1 MSDWQYRLFFS
12 VDLENSTRYK
22 SASSKPEELFVW
34 SKKFE
39 SFYDDFENAF
49 SKECKQYSNFEKPTM
64 WKLVGDEILYQCE
77 IKDSAKVV
85 NYVRA
90 FQSAVKKYN
99 EDELRKS
106 DLKDSDSNLP
116 ELLCKGTIWGAGFP
130 IRNRAIRTPLGQE
143 DYLGIDIDIGFRLT
157 KYSTSEKITVSL
169 PVAYILDLHGYE
181 GLRYYD
187 KQVLKG
193 VEGHY
198 PIFWIS
204 SMSKN
209 SPEASWERICTSRSI
224 VLYSENL
231 FVDDFSKPFIKPFI
245 YQDDSKKCDEISP
258 AAIRLKE
265 KNDKL
270 EEQTAYPEDT
280 AVPESV
286 DSSCENNG
294 AIKNMRE
301 KFIK

>member
-34 SKKFE
+34 SK
-39 SFYDDFENAF
+39 
-49 SKECKQYSNFEKPTM
+49 
-64 WKLVGDEILYQCE
+64 
-77 IKDSAKVV
+77 
-85 NYVRA
+85 
-90 FQSAVKKYN
+90 
-99 EDELRKS
+99 
-106 DLKDSDSNLP
+106 
-116 ELLCKGTIWGAGFP
+116 
-130 IRNRAIRTPLGQE
+130 
-143 DYLGIDIDIGFRLT
+143 
-157 KYSTSEKITVSL
+157 
-169 PVAYILDLHGYE
+169 
-181 GLRYYD
+181 
-187 KQVLKG
+187 
-193 VEGHY
+193 
-198 PIFWIS
+198 
-204 SMSKN
+204 N

-224 VLYSENL
+224 VLYSEKL

-245 YQDDSKKCDEISP
+245 YQDESKKCDEISQ

-265 KNDKL
+265 KNDNL